1 MCFTMKDYDFFQV
14 KIEAK
19 EFTVLKVNQSQWQ
32 KITEA
37 HKNVDKEKKALN
49 KLMKWT
55 MLYAVKQRKN

>member
-1 MCFTMKDYDFFQV
+1 MKDYDFFQV

-49 KLMKWT
+49 KLMK
-55 MLYAVKQRKN
+55 